1 MAESRELFQQKVPS
15 QMFNQVLNTPGE
27 IIFKVII
34 LKVLSST
41 AKTSRKTMLFN
52 QTPKLNISR
61 AMFVFQQTNL
71 NDTGA
76 AHIKSLASHVAF
88 VQLQPVAIIS
98 RRTVMITYFRRKINQ
113 ELVMIVIYQQGP
125 KIVTKTEIKEPLLL
139 KSNLIKNL
147 KSSRFI
153 IISGSVGNLKA
164 LQDLKSKFQN
174 LVICF
179 RVDFVFFEFT
189 L

>member
-1 MAESRELFQQKVPS
+1 
-15 QMFNQVLNTPGE
+15 
-27 IIFKVII
+27 
-34 LKVLSST
+34 
-41 AKTSRKTMLFN
+41 
-52 QTPKLNISR
+52 
-61 AMFVFQQTNL
+61 
-71 NDTGA
+71 
-76 AHIKSLASHVAF
+76 
-88 VQLQPVAIIS
+88 
-98 RRTVMITYFRRKINQ
+98 
-113 ELVMIVIYQQGP
+113 MIVIYQQGP